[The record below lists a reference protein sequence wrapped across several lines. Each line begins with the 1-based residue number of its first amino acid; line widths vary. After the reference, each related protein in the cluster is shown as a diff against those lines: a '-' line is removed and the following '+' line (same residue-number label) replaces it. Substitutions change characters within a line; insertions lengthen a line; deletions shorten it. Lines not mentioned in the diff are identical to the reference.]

1 MAKIKF
7 LRRRPSP
14 VAVMSSDV
22 DGLDRRSLIY
32 HREFRHLWAAET
44 VSQFG
49 TQMSVVALPLMAA
62 LLLDATAFEMGLL
75 AAAGTAPFLLFGLVV
90 GVWVDR
96 LPRRPLLIA
105 ADIARFALLLVI
117 PISWT
122 LDMLSIELLYSVAF
136 LVGVGTVVF
145 NLAYVSCLPSVVRRD
160 QLIEGNGKLEM
171 SASTAQVAGPAAGGA
186 LIGWFTGPVA
196 ILIDA
201 ISYLF
206 SAWFILRMRVT
217 ESSLH
222 SVESRER
229 IHHEISTGI
238 AIVLRNATLRA
249 IAASGATVSF
259 FGHMFLA
266 VYILFLTGSLGLGA
280 TAVGLVFA
288 LGGVGALLGAVIA
301 GRLAERFGMGPT
313 IIVSYLLFGVG
324 GMAIPVALSIPDIAL
339 PLVLFAEFFQWMVLV
354 AGTVNVLSL
363 RQTITPDRMLGRVSA
378 TTRFLSA
385 GAIPI
390 GSLLGG
396 FLGGVIG
403 IRETLV
409 VGCFGMLLS
418 AAWFIGSPVWSI
430 RGEVD
435 VVPLDVPALAPAFD

>member
-7 LRRRPSP
+7 LRRGSRQIAGGSS
-14 VAVMSSDV
+14 VA
-22 DGLDRRSLIY
+22 DGVERRSLLY
-32 HREFRHLWAAET
+32 HREFRNLWAAET
-44 VSQFG
+44 VSQCG
-49 TQMSVVALPLMAA
+49 TQISVVALPLIAV
-62 LLLDATAFEMGLL
+62 LLLDASAFEMGLL
-75 AAAGTAPFLLFGLVV
+75 AAAGTTPFLLFGLLV

-105 ADIARFALLLVI
+105 ADIARSGLLLII
-117 PISWT
+117 PISWVF
-122 LDMLSIELLYSVAF
+122 DMLSIELLYSVAF

-145 NLAYVSCLPSVVRRD
+145 NLAYVSFLPSVVRRD

-171 SASTAQVAGPAAGGA
+171 SASTAQVAGSAAGGV
-186 LIGWFTGPVA
+186 LVGMFTGPVA

-201 ISYLF
+201 VSYLF
-206 SAWFILRMRVT
+206 SAWFLLHMRVT
-217 ESSLH
+217 ESGYH

-229 IHHEISTGI
+229 IHHEISAGI

-266 VYILFLTGSLGLGA
+266 VYILFLTGALGLGA

-288 LGGVGALLGAVIA
+288 FGGVGALLGAVMA
-301 GRLAERFGMGPT
+301 GRLAERFGIGPT
-313 IIVSYLLFGVG
+313 IVVSYLLFGVG
-324 GMAIPVALSIPDIAL
+324 GMAIPLALSVPGIAL

-354 AGTVNVLSL
+354 AATVNVLSL

-385 GAIPI
+385 GAMPL

-409 VGCFGMLLS
+409 LGCFGMLLS
-418 AAWFIGSPVWSI
+418 AAWFIGSPVWAI
-430 RGEVD
+430 RREVD
-435 VVPLDVPALAPAFD
+435 AVPLDVPVPAPAFD

>member
-1 MAKIKF
+1 MAKNKR
-7 LRRRPSP
+7 LRRRPRPATSP
-14 VAVMSSDV
+14 FSGS
-22 DGLDRRSLIY
+22 DGLDRRSLMH
-32 HREFRHLWAAET
+32 HREFRNLWAAET

-49 TQMSVVALPLMAA
+49 TQMSVVALPLLAA

-105 ADIARFALLLVI
+105 ADIARSGLLLVI
-117 PISWT
+117 PISWA

-145 NLAYVSCLPSVVRRD
+145 NLAYVSFLPSVVRRD

-186 LIGWFTGPVA
+186 LVGIFTGPVA

-201 ISYLF
+201 VSYVV
-206 SAWFILRMRVT
+206 SAWFLMRMRVT
-217 ESSLH
+217 ETGH
-222 SVESRER
+222 HAVGSRAR
-229 IHHEISTGI
+229 VHHEISAGI

-259 FGHMFLA
+259 FGNMFLA
-266 VYILFLTGSLGLGA
+266 VYILFLTDSLGLGA

-313 IIVSYLLFGVG
+313 IVVSYLLFGVG
-324 GMAIPVALSIPDIAL
+324 GMAIPVALSVPGIAL

-385 GAIPI
+385 GSVPI

-418 AAWFIGSPVWSI
+418 AAWFIGSPVWAI
-430 RGEVD
+430 RRGTD
-435 VVPLDVPALAPAFD
+435 IMPLDVPVSAPAFD